1 MNYKL
6 KQPDFDKL
14 PKETNPYVYGDSIK
28 FAYYGEFKVFGVSF
42 NNLEWPGVSR
52 T

>member
-14 PKETNPYVYGDSIK
+14 PKETNLMEALNTQWRQAYVRN
-28 FAYYGEFKVFGVSF
+28 E
-42 NNLEWPGVSR
+42 
-52 T
+52 